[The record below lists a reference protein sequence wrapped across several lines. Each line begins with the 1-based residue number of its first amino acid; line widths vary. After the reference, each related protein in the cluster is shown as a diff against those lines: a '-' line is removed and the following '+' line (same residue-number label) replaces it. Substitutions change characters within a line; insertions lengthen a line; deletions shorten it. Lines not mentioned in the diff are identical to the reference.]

1 MPLRRRHVLFSPH
14 TTQVESLERRSL
26 LTNFSVD
33 FSLLEPEDY
42 THTEILVRFQD
53 DVDVSSLTSAVSFA
67 PSELSQTIM
76 SGPLGQGFAS
86 DPQLWEIPV
95 QPGQS
100 VEELIHHYSTLDIV
114 DFAEPNY
121 RMESAAVPNDQ
132 FYNVL
137 WGLPNIDAESA
148 WDTRT
153 DSSSIIV
160 GVIDS
165 GVQYD
170 HPDLIDNIWT
180 NAGEIANNGIDDDGN
195 GYVDDFWGYD
205 FENDDPDPMDTN
217 GHGTHVAGTIGASGN
232 NATGV
237 TGVGWNA
244 SLMSLKVIGTGTNA
258 DVARAID
265 YATDNGAKITNNSYG
280 YAGNNVGGSRAIS
293 DAIGR
298 AKNAGVLY
306 VVAAGNSRT
315 NIPASDVDGSFNSW
329 PAEYSKVHD
338 NVITV
343 SAIDSDGSF
352 ASYSHW
358 GDESVQIAA
367 PGTQIGSTYTQG
379 RYVYLSGTS
388 MAAPHVAG
396 AAALLW
402 AEAPELSYLDI
413 KDAILQTARP
423 DHLNLVGHGVLD
435 LGAAMALITSNS
447 NPNQSPVAGDDSVSV
462 DEDSSV
468 SVAVLDNDSDPDGD
482 ELTVDSFSQAASG
495 TVTSSNAIL
504 TYTPDANFNGT
515 DSFTYTISDGRG
527 GTATATV
534 NIIVNAVNDAPVAVD
549 DGASTD
555 EDTAVTFNVLDN
567 DTDVDGDALSLASI
581 ANPASGTVTSSA
593 SGVVTYTP
601 NVGFFGSDSFTYTVS
616 DGSLS
621 ATGTITVSVSEVNQS
636 PVANDDNVT
645 VDEDSAV
652 AVSVLDN
659 DTDADSDP
667 LTVQS
672 FGQGSN
678 GSVTN
683 SNSVLTYT
691 PSANFNGTD
700 SFTYTISDGRGG
712 TSTATVNVIIN
723 AVNDAPVAQD
733 DAVTTDEDVSVTL
746 NVLGNDT
753 DVDGDALSL
762 ASVGNPASGTVNS
775 SANGEVTY
783 TPAAGF
789 FGTDSFTYTV
799 SDGSLSATG
808 TVTVT
813 VNEVSGAAEIGF
825 SGIAT
830 DVTHVW
836 KTINLPVDFTDPV
849 VVAGGSTRN
858 GGHQGTVRVRN
869 VTPSSFQI
877 RFQEWDYRD
886 GWHTTEDIGYLVVEA
901 GTHYLSDGTQ
911 LVASTIDL
919 TNESTRTVTF
929 ETAFT
934 GTPLVLGQVM
944 TDNDTAAITER
955 IRNITSSSLQ
965 IQLNEEEVADG
976 THATETIGLIAIDR
990 GLAEADGL
998 SLNAVVTGNTVTHS
1012 NSTVNF
1018 GNVSGTSSPV
1028 ILSDMQTRDGGDAAT
1043 IRHRSSTSTSVTLFV
1058 EEEASR
1064 DTELNHTTEVVGVLA
1079 LGSGVITGSSGS
1091 AGAASNDGP
1100 LGLID
1105 SPTQPRY
1112 PVIAAE
1118 GGLQLFAGQSDNGE
1132 RWQYTGFVMQN
1143 RQSAAQRLFPTMAK
1157 QGTREAM
1164 KAVTD
1169 RIAARTEGLP
1179 GLGSSSQRDS
1189 DDDLDS
1195 WFAAIGLEGILD
1207 RI

>member
-1 MPLRRRHVLFSPH
+1 M
-14 TTQVESLERRSL
+14 ESLERRSL

-33 FSLLEPEDY
+33 FSLLEPQDY
-42 THTEILVRFQD
+42 THSEILVRFHD
-53 DVDVSSLTSAVSFA
+53 HVDVSSLTNAVSVA
-67 PSELSQTIM
+67 PSELSHTIM

-95 QPGQS
+95 LPGQS
-100 VEELIHHYSTLDIV
+100 VEQLVNHYSTLDIV

-137 WGLPNIDAESA
+137 WGMPNIDAESA

-180 NAGEIANNGIDDDGN
+180 NSGEIANNGIDDDGN

-217 GHGTHVAGTIGASGN
+217 GHGTHVAGTIGARGN
-232 NATGV
+232 NGTGV
-237 TGVGWNA
+237 AGVGWNA

-280 YAGNNVGGSRAIS
+280 YAGNGVGGSRAIS

-298 AKNAGVLY
+298 AKDAGVLY

-315 NIPASDVDGSFNSW
+315 NIPASDVDGNFNSW

-423 DHLNLVGHGVLD
+423 DHLDLVGHGVLD

-447 NPNQSPVAGDDSVSV
+447 TPNQSPVADDDAVTV
-462 DEDSSV
+462 DEDNSIAI
-468 SVAVLDNDSDPDGD
+468 AVLDNDSDPDGD
-482 ELTVDSFSQAASG
+482 ELTVDSFAQPTNG
-495 TVTSSNAIL
+495 TVTNSNSVL
-504 TYTPDANFNGT
+504 TYTPNANFNGA
-515 DSFTYTISDGRG
+515 DVFTYTISDGQG
-527 GTATATV
+527 GLASATV
-534 NIIVNAVNDAPVAVD
+534 NIVVNAVNDQPVAVND
-549 DGASTD
+549 SASTD
-555 EDTAVTFNVLDN
+555 EDTAVTFNVVNN
-567 DTDVDGDALSLASI
+567 DTDVDGDTLTLA
-581 ANPASGTVTSSA
+581 AVGNPANGTVTSNA
-593 SGVVTYTP
+593 SGEITYTP
-601 NVGFFGSDSFTYTVS
+601 AAGFFGSDSFSYTVS
-616 DGSLS
+616 DGSLT
-621 ATGTITVSVSEVNQS
+621 AVGTVIVSVSEVNQA
-636 PVANDDNVT
+636 PVAGDDNAV

-652 AVSVLDN
+652 AIVVLDN
-659 DTDADSDP
+659 DTDADSDV
-667 LTVQS
+667 LIVDS

-691 PSANFNGTD
+691 PNANFNGTD

-712 TSTATVNVIIN
+712 QSTATVNVVIN
-723 AVNDAPVAQD
+723 AVNDQPVATD
-733 DAVTTDEDVSVTL
+733 DSTSTDEDTSVTF
-746 NVLGNDT
+746 NVINNDT
-753 DVDGDALSL
+753 DVDGDALTL
-762 ASVGNPASGTVNS
+762 AAAGNPANGTVTSN
-775 SANGEVTY
+775 ANGQVTY
-783 TPAAGF
+783 TPDSGF

-813 VNEVSGAAEIGF
+813 VNEVSTSAEVGF
-825 SGIAT
+825 SGIAA

-836 KTINLPVDFTDPV
+836 KTVNLPVDFTDPV
-849 VVAGGSTRN
+849 VVAGGSTRR

-869 VTPSSFQI
+869 VTSNSFEI

-886 GWHTTEDIGYLVVEA
+886 GWHTTEDIGFLVVEA

-911 LVASTIDL
+911 IVASTIDL
-919 TNESTRTVTF
+919 TNESTRTLTF

-944 TDNDTAAITER
+944 TDNDSGAITER
-955 IRNITSSSLQ
+955 MRNVTSSNLR

-976 THATETIGLIAIDR
+976 VHATETIGVIAIDR
-990 GLAEADGL
+990 GQADADGL
-998 SLNAVVTGNTVTHS
+998 SLNAVVTGNTVTHG
-1012 NSTVNF
+1012 NTTVNF
-1018 GNVSGTSSPV
+1018 GSIGGTASPV

-1043 IRHRSSTSTSVTLFV
+1043 VRHRSSTSTSVTVFV

-1064 DTELNHTTEVVGVLA
+1064 DSELNHTTEIVGVLA
-1079 LGSGVITGSSGS
+1079 LEAGVITGTSGS
-1091 AGAASNDGP
+1091 PGAASNGAP
-1100 LGLID
+1100 LGLSD
-1105 SPTQPRY
+1105 APAPTY
-1112 PVIAAE
+1112 PLP
-1118 GGLQLFAGQSDNGE
+1118 GGESIRLFSGLPQGNSQ
-1132 RWQYTGFVMQN
+1132 WQYTGLVMQSGQSSDPLFPEVEESGDRESQEAVARKRAAEAN
-1143 RQSAAQRLFPTMAK
+1143 GGQSANP
-1157 QGTREAM
+1157 QGES
-1164 KAVTD
+1164 
-1169 RIAARTEGLP
+1169 E
-1179 GLGSSSQRDS
+1179 Q
-1189 DDDLDS
+1189 DLDS